1 MILFMKYF
9 EREKLD
15 IIRNEIINI
24 KKVNILELGVQ
35 KGNSTKMFLDVCDVN
50 DGSLTSIDIDDC
62 SKISNNKRWNFIHS
76 SDDNF
81 ELIDKKLYGKK
92 FDILFIDSLHEPNH
106 VRKVF
111 FHYFY
116 FLKKGGIIFIDDVVW
131 LPYVKNAIKDNS
143 FVEKINRLTFEK
155 VIEIYNEN
163 ISNLTLDIC
172 FYGSGLA
179 KLVKIGDKLSK
190 EKKIKNRLFSIK
202 NLIKKYIFEPKP
214 KK

>member
-1 MILFMKYF
+1 MKYF
-9 EREKLD
+9 EKEKLD
-15 IIRNEIINI
+15 IIRNEITKIKNI
-24 KKVNILELGVQ
+24 EILELGVQ
-35 KGNSTKMFLDVCDVN
+35 KGNSTKMFLEVCDVN

-62 SKISNNKRWNFIHS
+62 SEISNNKRWNFIHS

-81 ELIDKKLYGKK
+81 ELIDKKLHGKK

-116 FLKKGGIIFIDDVVW
+116 FLKKEGIIFIDDVIW
-131 LPYVKNAIKDNS
+131 LPYVENAIKDNS

-155 VIEIYNEN
+155 IIEIYNEN
-163 ISNLTLDIC
+163 IQNLTLDIC

-202 NLIKKYIFEPKP
+202 NLIKKYIFDPKP